1 MPSEQGLCGIRTI
14 VWRPLVAFG
23 TQRSGVRI
31 SPTRPRFP
39 PVSRLRFR
47 PCRGPVFFIPRPRIG
62 ELIGVPEVRRMGVE
76 GFPCGWLY
84 LERPEILDVVRLLAD
99 RQDTARL
106 LETDPE

>member
-1 MPSEQGLCGIRTI
+1 
-14 VWRPLVAFG
+14 
-23 TQRSGVRI
+23 
-31 SPTRPRFP
+31 
-39 PVSRLRFR
+39 
-47 PCRGPVFFIPRPRIG
+47 
-62 ELIGVPEVRRMGVE
+62 MGVE